1 MVVAAAHEISE
12 SAHITCLACCCL
24 CCVSNRCIVLGYPL
38 WCGVLSQPK
47 GVGGKERSKKKK
59 EEAPGTQALGA
70 GKESLQQ
77 RQGIEG
83 AQADSADGT
92 HAETA
97 TVNHCEP
104 GSFSLSGQKPC
115 EPCAAGSYMPNP
127 AARSCVRCA
136 QGTFQNATGATA
148 CDSCGGDAS
157 STTSGAGAT
166 SAKDCGNFPAVTGI
180 QYMKYE
186 NQADETMTTL
196 DGHTAVGDDSDW
208 KPTLHGS
215 ALGPWFGGWWIA
227 VYGKNLGKS
236 QADLQDVRIGDLAC
250 RKSVWLS
257 STSSACMVPRGMGW
271 NLPVTVEL
279 TGGQQ
284 AAVEGKFS
292 YEAPIVD
299 SYHPRNGPPRGGFWV
314 TISGR
319 NFGHLDTSPTVSV
332 GGRICLESYW
342 MSNTQIL
349 CRGPPGV
356 GGPSML
362 HHVDIT
368 FETAEHVQEMPRR
381 MRNWVRAVLHK
392 AGHSVS
398 AKQNASK
405 PLVEIDLKAANDP
418 ASSALV
424 AKNDK
429 SAKKG
434 GNVRPKKPN
443 TATSLVEMKK
453 EWTEREQEVRAEL
466 SEAKQSAKEAEREL
480 LATYLERV
488 EERDKERNEQEQA
501 ERARKL
507 AEYQAVLDA
516 ERKIREEEEAA
527 AKARQHQEE
536 TRKALDK
543 GTVEKKLDKFSKARE
558 AARKKKLAG
567 DASVAL
573 ASTKSCTDL
582 VELDCKT
589 GNCKL
594 ITASALASAACVVED
609 LEKASNITKAAGME
623 EMEAAKKV
631 MALVFEIRTGLATGN
646 RFLKSAEAS
655 TAELAGNEGA
665 QMETYAKATKDVLGK
680 ARAAFQSA
688 GIAGKDGLASVDTL
702 QIKID
707 DVLEQAARKAAAE
720 REKHKQEGAAA
731 VARARQKMEEAQFV
745 EARAAHG
752 TAVIEYEM
760 AGLKEKM
767 AEELATLLEKIG
779 DAEELSKVR
788 DAEAAALKRK
798 ELEEEE
804 KRIAA
809 EKERVRLEEEAKKAN
824 EEEERLQRLAEQEKR
839 EEEEE
844 RKQKE
849 AQENQERQEIE
860 RQEAEASRK
869 REQEDK
875 EKADREAEALRAAET
890 KLKEEAAAGAQ
901 RGDGG
906 ARVANLSDVCSSA
919 GGVQTCSKP
928 SPAASSPSAPSPA
941 SDSGL
946 ATDKA
951 AQAPAKENAT
961 AANALAQAD
970 AATAAAE
977 NVAASKTA
985 ADKAAAEKAAV
996 ERASAEKAA
1005 ADKVAA
1011 GKAAAEKAAAEKAA
1025 AEQEATTG
1033 AQSTLAQHSYA
1044 GQAPAAENKAGL
1056 GMGVKPVM
1064 DAGKVQTGL
1073 QV

>member
-655 TAELAGNEGA
+655 TAELAGKEGA
-665 QMETYAKATKDVLGK
+665 QMETYAKAANDVLGK

-707 DVLEQAARKAAAE
+707 DVLEQAARKAEAE
-720 REKHKQEGAAA
+720 RKKHLQEGAAA
-731 VARARQKMEEAQFV
+731 VAKARQTMEKAQFV

-779 DAEELSKVR
+779 DAEEVSKVR
-788 DAEAAALKRK
+788 DAEAAALKRR

-809 EKERVRLEEEAKKAN
+809 EKERVRLEEKAKKAN

-849 AQENQERQEIE
+849 AQENQEREKRE

-901 RGDGG
+901 RGVGG

-919 GGVQTCSKP
+919 GGVQTCSNT
-928 SPAASSPSAPSPA
+928 ASSPSSPAPA

-951 AQAPAKENAT
+951 AQATAKENAT
-961 AANALAQAD
+961 AANAVSQAD
-970 AATAAAE
+970 AAT
-977 NVAASKTA
+977 
-985 ADKAAAEKAAV
+985 
-996 ERASAEKAA
+996 AA

-1011 GKAAAEKAAAEKAA
+1011 GKTAADKVAAEKASV
-1025 AEQEATTG
+1025 EQEATAG
-1033 AQSTLAQHSYA
+1033 AQSKLAQASDA
-1044 GQAPAAENKAGL
+1044 GQASAAENKAGL